1 MKLPKTLNH
10 YTRLPKSIYIL
21 FFARM
26 VNSMGA
32 FVYPFLTIYL
42 TKTLLMDEG
51 EAGFIV
57 MLAVTAHLPG
67 LIVGGRLADWL
78 GRKKILL
85 LFQCLAAIC
94 LIPCA
99 FLNNPFFIPRL
110 LILSAFFLGAA
121 QPATTAMTAD
131 LTNPSNRKA
140 AFSLL
145 YLGNNIGFAVGPLI
159 AGFLYNNYLMWIFL
173 GDAATTFASLTL
185 VYLFVKETLPSK
197 EKIEESYQ
205 LENNYEKAER
215 GNLWQVLWKRPK
227 LLLFTL
233 ISLIYSFVYAQTT
246 FSIPIQV
253 IELFGDKGPKIFGVI
268 MTTNALVVSCLTII
282 IISLTHK
289 IKPVLNV
296 ALAGVLYAIGFGII
310 FFIKGQLSWLL
321 LSTVIWSMGEIL
333 VTTNSNVYIA
343 NHTPMSHRGRFNAVI
358 PVIMGAGFA
367 LGPLISGD
375 YIRKYGINNI
385 WPAICF
391 LSIVAAVL
399 MYFLYFS
406 EKKRKSFNLSTL
418 EVFL

>member
-1 MKLPKTLNH
+1 M
-10 YTRLPKSIYIL
+10 
-21 FFARM
+21 
-26 VNSMGA
+26 
-32 FVYPFLTIYL
+32 
-42 TKTLLMDEG
+42 
-51 EAGFIV
+51 
-57 MLAVTAHLPG
+57 
-67 LIVGGRLADWL
+67 
-78 GRKKILL
+78 
-85 LFQCLAAIC
+85 
-94 LIPCA
+94 
-99 FLNNPFFIPRL
+99 IPRL
-110 LILSAFFLGAA
+110 LILSAFFLGGA
-121 QPATTAMTAD
+121 QPAGTAMTAD

-173 GDAATTFASLTL
+173 GDAATTFASLIL
-185 VYLFVKETLPSK
+185 VYLFVKETIPSK
-197 EKIEESYQ
+197 EKIEESHQ
-205 LENNYEKAER
+205 LENAYEKAEK
-215 GNLWQVLWKRPK
+215 GNLWQVLRKRPR

-253 IELFGDKGPKIFGVI
+253 VELFGEKGPKMFGII
-268 MTTNALVVSCLTII
+268 MTTNALVVSFLTII

-289 IKPVLNV
+289 IRPVLNV
-296 ALAGVLYAIGFGII
+296 ALAGVLYAMGFGMI
-310 FFIKGQLSWLL
+310 FFITNLPWLL
-321 LSTVIWSMGEIL
+321 LSTAIWTIGEIL

-358 PVIMGAGFA
+358 PIIMGGGFA

-391 LSIVAAVL
+391 LSIAAAVL

-406 EKKRKSFNLSTL
+406 EKKRKQ
-418 EVFL
+418 V

>member
-1 MKLPKTLNH
+1 MKLPKMLSH
-10 YTRLPKSIYIL
+10 YTKLPNSIYIL

-42 TKTLLMDEG
+42 TKTLSLDEG
-51 EAGFIV
+51 EAGYIV
-57 MLAVTAHLPG
+57 MLAITAHLPG

-85 LFQCLAAIC
+85 LFQGLAAIC

-99 FLNNPFFIPRL
+99 FLNNSFLIPRL
-110 LILSAFFLGAA
+110 LILSAFFLGGA
-121 QPATTAMTAD
+121 QPASTAMTAD

-145 YLGNNIGFAVGPLI
+145 YLGGNIGFAVGPLI

-185 VYLFVKETLPSK
+185 VYLFIKETLPSK
-197 EKIEESYQ
+197 EKIEESFK
-205 LENNYEKAER
+205 LENNYERAEK
-215 GNLWQVLWKRPK
+215 GNLWQVLWKRPR

-253 IELFGDKGPKIFGVI
+253 VEIFGDNGPKMFGVI

-289 IKPVLNV
+289 IRPVLNV
-296 ALAGVLYAIGFGII
+296 TLAGVLYAIGFGMI
-310 FFIKGQLSWLL
+310 FFAIDLFWLL
-321 LSTVIWSMGEIL
+321 LSTVI
-333 VTTNSNVYIA
+333 
-343 NHTPMSHRGRFNAVI
+343 
-358 PVIMGAGFA
+358 
-367 LGPLISGD
+367 
-375 YIRKYGINNI
+375 
-385 WPAICF
+385 
-391 LSIVAAVL
+391 
-399 MYFLYFS
+399 
-406 EKKRKSFNLSTL
+406 
-418 EVFL
+418 

>member
-1 MKLPKTLNH
+1 MLNH
-10 YTRLPKSIYIL
+10 YTKLPKSIYIL

-42 TKTLLMDEG
+42 TKTLSLDEG

-67 LIVGGRLADWL
+67 LLVGGRLADWL

-85 LFQCLAAIC
+85 LFQGLAAIC

-99 FLNNPFFIPRL
+99 FLNNPFLIPRL
-110 LILSAFFLGAA
+110 LILSAFFHGAA
-121 QPATTAMTAD
+121 QPASTAMTTD
-131 LTNPSNRKA
+131 LTNPGNRKA

-145 YLGNNIGFAVGPLI
+145 YLGGNIGFAVGPLI

-173 GDAATTFASLTL
+173 GDAGTTFASLTL

-197 EKIEESYQ
+197 EEIEESFK
-205 LENNYEKAER
+205 LENNYGRAEK

-233 ISLIYSFVYAQTT
+233 ISLIYSFVYSQMS

-253 IELFGDKGPKIFGVI
+253 VELFGDKGPKIFGVI

-296 ALAGVLYAIGFGII
+296 ALAGVLYAIGFGMI
-310 FFIKGQLSWLL
+310 FFITGLPWFLF
-321 LSTVIWSMGEIL
+321 STVIWSIGEIL
-333 VTTNSNVYIA
+333 VTTNTNVYIA

-358 PVIMGAGFA
+358 PVVMGAGFA

-375 YIRKYGINNI
+375 YIREYGIKNV
-385 WPAICF
+385 WPMIFF
-391 LSIVAAVL
+391 LSLAATL
-399 MYFLYFS
+399 FMYILYLS
-406 EKKRKSFNLSTL
+406 GKKKENKNIT
-418 EVFL
+418 

>member
-1 MKLPKTLNH
+1 MKIPKMLNH
-10 YTRLPKSIYIL
+10 YIKLPNSIYIL

-42 TKTLLMDEG
+42 TKTLSMDEG

-57 MLAVTAHLPG
+57 MLAITAHLPG
-67 LIVGGRLADWL
+67 LIVGGKLADWL

-85 LFQCLAAIC
+85 LFQGLAAIC

-99 FLNNPFFIPRL
+99 FLNNSLLIPRL
-110 LILSAFFLGAA
+110 LILSMFFLGGA
-121 QPATTAMTAD
+121 QPAGTAMTAD

-173 GDAATTFASLTL
+173 GDAATTFASLIL

-197 EKIEESYQ
+197 EKIEKSYQ
-205 LENNYEKAER
+205 LENTYEKAER
-215 GNLWQVLWKRPK
+215 GNLWQVLRKRPS

-246 FSIPIQV
+246 FAIPIQV
-253 IELFGDKGPKIFGVI
+253 VELFGEKGPKIFGII

-289 IKPVLNV
+289 IRPVLNV
-296 ALAGVLYAIGFGII
+296 ALAGALYAIGFGMI
-310 FFIKGQLSWLL
+310 FFITNLPWLL
-321 LSTVIWSMGEIL
+321 LSTAIWTMGEIL

-358 PVIMGAGFA
+358 PIIMGGGFA

-375 YIRKYGINNI
+375 YIKKYGINNV

-391 LSIVAAVL
+391 LSIAAAL
-399 MYFLYFS
+399 MYFLYIS
-406 EKKRKSFNLSTL
+406 EKKRK
-418 EVFL
+418 

>member
-1 MKLPKTLNH
+1 MKLPKMLNH

-42 TKTLLMDEG
+42 TKTLSMDEG
-51 EAGFIV
+51 EAGYLV
-57 MLAVTAHLPG
+57 MLAITAHLPG
-67 LIVGGRLADWL
+67 LIVGGRLADRL
-78 GRKKILL
+78 GRKKILI
-85 LFQCLAAIC
+85 LFQGLAAIC

-99 FLNNPFFIPRL
+99 FLNNPFLIPKL
-110 LILSAFFLGAA
+110 LILSAFFHGGA
-121 QPATTAMTAD
+121 QPASTAMTTD
-131 LTNPSNRKA
+131 LTNPDNRKA

-173 GDAATTFASLTL
+173 GDAATTFASLSL
-185 VYLFVKETLPSK
+185 VYLFVKETIPSK
-197 EKIEESYQ
+197 EKIEESFK
-205 LENNYEKAER
+205 LENNYEKAEK
-215 GNLWQVLWKRPK
+215 GNLWQVLWKRPR

-253 IELFGDKGPKIFGVI
+253 VELFGDKGPKMFGVI

-296 ALAGVLYAIGFGII
+296 GLAGILYAIGFGMI
-310 FFIKGQLSWLL
+310 FFITGLPWLL
-321 LSTVIWSMGEIL
+321 LSTTIWTIGEIL

-343 NHTPMSHRGRFNAVI
+343 NHTPISHRGRFNAVI

-375 YIRKYGINNI
+375 YIRKYGVNNI

-391 LSIVAAVL
+391 LSMVAAVL
-399 MYFLYFS
+399 MCFLYFS
-406 EKKRKSFNLSTL
+406 EKKK
-418 EVFL
+418 

>member
-1 MKLPKTLNH
+1 MKIPKMLKH
-10 YTRLPKSIYIL
+10 YTRLPNSIYIL

-42 TKTLLMDEG
+42 TKTLSLDEG
-51 EAGFIV
+51 VAGFIV

-67 LIVGGRLADWL
+67 LIVGGKLADWL

-85 LFQCLAAIC
+85 FFQSLAAIC
-94 LIPCA
+94 FIPCA
-99 FLNNPFFIPRL
+99 FLDNSILIPRL

-121 QPATTAMTAD
+121 QPASTAMTTD
-131 LTNPSNRKA
+131 LTNPGNRKA

-145 YLGNNIGFAVGPLI
+145 YLGSNIGFAVGPLI

-173 GDAATTFASLTL
+173 GDAVTTFASLVL
-185 VYLFVKETLPSK
+185 VYLFIEETLPSK
-197 EKIEESYQ
+197 EKIEESFK
-205 LENNYEKAER
+205 LENNYERAEK
-215 GNLWQVLWKRPK
+215 GNLWQVLRKRPR
-227 LLLFTL
+227 LLIFTL

-253 IELFGDKGPKIFGVI
+253 IELFGDKGPKMFGVI
-268 MTTNALVVSCLTII
+268 MTTNALVVSFLTII

-289 IKPVLNV
+289 IRPVLNV
-296 ALAGVLYAIGFGII
+296 AFAGLLYALGFGMI
-310 FFIKGQLSWLL
+310 FFINGLPWLL
-321 LSTVIWSMGEIL
+321 FSTITWSIGEIL

-375 YIRKYGINNI
+375 YIKRYGINNI
-385 WPAICF
+385 WPAIFF
-391 LSIVAAVL
+391 LGIVAAAL
-399 MYFLYFS
+399 MYLLYFS
-406 EKKRKSFNLSTL
+406 EKKRKN
-418 EVFL
+418 VI

>member
-1 MKLPKTLNH
+1 
-10 YTRLPKSIYIL
+10 
-21 FFARM
+21 M

-42 TKTLLMDEG
+42 TKTLSLDEG

-57 MLAVTAHLPG
+57 MLAITAHLPG

-78 GRKKILL
+78 GRKRILL
-85 LFQCLAAIC
+85 LFQGLAAIC
-94 LIPCA
+94 FIPCA
-99 FLNNPFFIPRL
+99 FLNNPFLIPRL

-121 QPATTAMTAD
+121 QPASTAMTAD

-159 AGFLYNNYLMWIFL
+159 AGFLYNNYLIWIFL
-173 GDAATTFASLTL
+173 GDAVTTFASLTL
-185 VYLFVKETLPSK
+185 VYLFVKETLPSR

-215 GNLWQVLWKRPK
+215 GNLWQVLWRRPR

-268 MTTNALVVSCLTII
+268 MTTNALVVSFLTII
-282 IISLTHK
+282 VISLTHK

-296 ALAGVLYAIGFGII
+296 AVAGVLYAIGFGII
-310 FFIKGQLSWLL
+310 FFITGLPWLL

-333 VTTNSNVYIA
+333 VTTNTNVYIA

-375 YIRKYGINNI
+375 YIRKYGIKNI
-385 WPAICF
+385 WPAIFF

-399 MYFLYFS
+399 MYFLYLS
-406 EKKRKSFNLSTL
+406 EKKRKQF
-418 EVFL
+418 

>member
-1 MKLPKTLNH
+1 MKIPKMLNH
-10 YTRLPKSIYIL
+10 YTKLPKSIYIL

-42 TKTLLMDEG
+42 TKTLSMDEG

-57 MLAVTAHLPG
+57 MLAITAHLPG

-85 LFQCLAAIC
+85 LFQGLAAIC

-99 FLNNPFFIPRL
+99 FLDNSLIIPRL
-110 LILSAFFLGAA
+110 LILSAFFLGGA
-121 QPATTAMTAD
+121 QPAGTAMTAD

-145 YLGNNIGFAVGPLI
+145 YLGNNIGFAMGPLI

-173 GDAATTFASLTL
+173 GDAATTFASLVL
-185 VYLFVKETLPSK
+185 VYLFVKETIPSK

-205 LENNYEKAER
+205 LENTYEKAEK
-215 GNLWQVLWKRPK
+215 GSLWQVLRKRPR

-253 IELFGDKGPKIFGVI
+253 VELFGEKGPKMFGVV
-268 MTTNALVVSCLTII
+268 MTTNALVVSFLTII

-289 IKPVLNV
+289 IRPVLNV
-296 ALAGVLYAIGFGII
+296 ALAGVLYAMGFGMI
-310 FFIKGQLSWLL
+310 FFITNLPWLL
-321 LSTVIWSMGEIL
+321 LSTVIWTIGEIL

-358 PVIMGAGFA
+358 PIIMGGGFA

-375 YIRKYGINNI
+375 FIKKYGINNI

-391 LSIVAAVL
+391 LSIAAAVL
-399 MYFLYFS
+399 MYFLYIS
-406 EKKRKSFNLSTL
+406 EKKRKQ
-418 EVFL
+418 V

>member
-1 MKLPKTLNH
+1 MKIPKMLNH
-10 YTRLPKSIYIL
+10 YTKLPKSIYIL

-42 TKTLLMDEG
+42 TKTLSLDEG

-67 LIVGGRLADWL
+67 LLVGGRLADWL

-85 LFQCLAAIC
+85 LFQGLAAIC

-99 FLNNPFFIPRL
+99 FLNNPFLIPRL
-110 LILSAFFLGAA
+110 LILSAFFHGAA
-121 QPATTAMTAD
+121 QPASTAMTTD
-131 LTNPSNRKA
+131 LTNPGNRKA

-145 YLGNNIGFAVGPLI
+145 YLGGNIGFAVGPLI

-173 GDAATTFASLTL
+173 GDAGTTFASLTL

-197 EKIEESYQ
+197 EEIEESFK
-205 LENNYEKAER
+205 LENNYGRAEK

-233 ISLIYSFVYAQTT
+233 ISLIYSFVYSQMS

-253 IELFGDKGPKIFGVI
+253 VELFGDKGPKIFGVI

-296 ALAGVLYAIGFGII
+296 ALAGVLYAIGFGMI
-310 FFIKGQLSWLL
+310 FFITGLPWFLF
-321 LSTVIWSMGEIL
+321 STVIWSIGEIL
-333 VTTNSNVYIA
+333 VTTNTNVYIA

-358 PVIMGAGFA
+358 PVVMGAGFA

-375 YIRKYGINNI
+375 YIREYGIKNV
-385 WPAICF
+385 WPMIFF
-391 LSIVAAVL
+391 LSLAATL
-399 MYFLYFS
+399 FMYILYLS
-406 EKKRKSFNLSTL
+406 GKKKENKNIT
-418 EVFL
+418 

>member
-1 MKLPKTLNH
+1 MKLLKMLNP
-10 YTRLPKSIYIL
+10 YTKLPKSIYIL
-21 FFARM
+21 FFSRM

-42 TKTLLMDEG
+42 TKTLSMDEG

-57 MLAVTAHLPG
+57 MLAITAHVPG

-85 LFQCLAAIC
+85 LFQGLAAIC

-99 FLNNPFFIPRL
+99 FLNNSLLIPRI
-110 LILSAFFLGAA
+110 LILSAFFQGAA
-121 QPATTAMTAD
+121 QPASTAMTTD
-131 LTNPSNRKA
+131 LTTPNNRKA
-140 AFSLL
+140 GFSLL

-197 EKIEESYQ
+197 EKIEESFK

-215 GNLWQVLWKRPK
+215 GNLWQVLWKRPR

-375 YIRKYGINNI
+375 YIRKYGIKNI
-385 WPAICF
+385 WPVIFF

-399 MYFLYFS
+399 MYFLYLS
-406 EKKRKSFNLSTL
+406 EKKRKQF
-418 EVFL
+418 

>member
-1 MKLPKTLNH
+1 MKLPKMLNH
-10 YTRLPKSIYIL
+10 YTKLPKSIYIL

-121 QPATTAMTAD
+121 QPASAAMTTD
-131 LTNPSNRKA
+131 LTNPGNRKA

-145 YLGNNIGFAVGPLI
+145 YLGGNIGFAVGPLI

-185 VYLFVKETLPSK
+185 VYLFVKETLPSR

-215 GNLWQVLWKRPK
+215 GNLWQVLWRRPR

-268 MTTNALVVSCLTII
+268 MTTNALVVSFLTII
-282 IISLTHK
+282 VISLTHK

-296 ALAGVLYAIGFGII
+296 AIAGVLYAIGFGII
-310 FFIKGQLSWLL
+310 FFITGLPWLL

-375 YIRKYGINNI
+375 YIRKYGIKNI
-385 WPAICF
+385 WPAIFF

-399 MYFLYFS
+399 MYFLYLS
-406 EKKRKSFNLSTL
+406 EKKRKQF
-418 EVFL
+418 

>member
-1 MKLPKTLNH
+1 MKLPKMLN
-10 YTRLPKSIYIL
+10 YYSKLPNSIYIL

-42 TKTLLMDEG
+42 TKTLSLDEG
-51 EAGFIV
+51 KAGYLV
-57 MLAVTAHLPG
+57 MLAIAAHAPG
-67 LIVGGRLADWL
+67 LLVGGRLADWL

-85 LFQCLAAIC
+85 LFQGLAAIC
-94 LIPCA
+94 FIPCA
-99 FLNNPFFIPRL
+99 FLNNPFLIPRL
-110 LILSAFFLGAA
+110 LILSAFFHGAA
-121 QPATTAMTAD
+121 QPASTAMTTD
-131 LTNPSNRKA
+131 LTNPNNRKA

-173 GDAATTFASLTL
+173 GDAATTFTSLVL
-185 VYLFVKETLPSK
+185 VYLFIKETLPSK
-197 EKIEESYQ
+197 EKIEESFK
-205 LENNYEKAER
+205 LENNYEKAEK
-215 GNLWQVLWKRPK
+215 GNLWQVLWKRPR

-253 IELFGDKGPKIFGVI
+253 VELFGDKGPKMFGVI
-268 MTTNALVVSCLTII
+268 MTTNALVVSFLTLI

-296 ALAGVLYAIGFGII
+296 TLAGVFYAIGFGMI
-310 FFIKGQLSWLL
+310 FFINGRLPWLL
-321 LSTVIWSMGEIL
+321 FSTIIWSIGEIL
-333 VTTNSNVYIA
+333 VTTNTNVYIA

-358 PVIMGAGFA
+358 PVIMGVGFA
-367 LGPLISGD
+367 IGPLIAGNF
-375 YIRKYGINNI
+375 IRKYGINNI

-406 EKKRKSFNLSTL
+406 EKKRND
-418 EVFL
+418 V

>member
-1 MKLPKTLNH
+1 MKIPKILNH

-42 TKTLLMDEG
+42 TKTLSMDEG

-57 MLAVTAHLPG
+57 MLAITAHLPG

-85 LFQCLAAIC
+85 FFQGMAAIC

-99 FLNNPFFIPRL
+99 FLNNSLLIPRL
-110 LILSAFFLGAA
+110 LILSAFFLGGA
-121 QPATTAMTAD
+121 QPASTAMTTD
-131 LTNPSNRKA
+131 LTNPGNRKA

-145 YLGNNIGFAVGPLI
+145 YLGSNIGFAVGPLI

-173 GDAATTFASLTL
+173 GDAATTLASLTL
-185 VYLFVKETLPSK
+185 VYLFIKETLPSK

-205 LENNYEKAER
+205 LENNYEKAEK
-215 GNLWQVLWKRPK
+215 GNLWQVLWKRPR

-253 IELFGDKGPKIFGVI
+253 IELFGDKGPKMFGVI

-289 IKPVLNV
+289 IRPVLNV
-296 ALAGVLYAIGFGII
+296 ALAGVLYAIGFGMI
-310 FFIKGQLSWLL
+310 FFIISLPWLL
-321 LSTVIWSMGEIL
+321 FSTIIWSMGEIL
-333 VTTNSNVYIA
+333 VTTNTNVYIA
-343 NHTPMSHRGRFNAVI
+343 NHTPISHRGRFNAVI

-375 YIRKYGINNI
+375 YIRRYGINNI
-385 WPAICF
+385 WPAIFF
-391 LSIVAAVL
+391 LGIVAAAL

-406 EKKRKSFNLSTL
+406 EKKRKQF
-418 EVFL
+418 

>member
-1 MKLPKTLNH
+1 MLNH
-10 YTRLPKSIYIL
+10 YTKLPKSIYIL

-42 TKTLLMDEG
+42 TKTLSLDEG

-67 LIVGGRLADWL
+67 LLVGGRLADWL

-85 LFQCLAAIC
+85 LFQGLAAIC

-99 FLNNPFFIPRL
+99 FLNNPFLIPRL
-110 LILSAFFLGAA
+110 LILSAFFHGAA
-121 QPATTAMTAD
+121 QPASTAMTTD
-131 LTNPSNRKA
+131 LTNPGNRKA

-145 YLGNNIGFAVGPLI
+145 YLGGNIGFAVGPLI

-173 GDAATTFASLTL
+173 GDAGTTFASLTL

-197 EKIEESYQ
+197 EEIEESFK
-205 LENNYEKAER
+205 LENNYERAEK

-233 ISLIYSFVYAQTT
+233 ISLIYSFVYSQMS

-253 IELFGDKGPKIFGVI
+253 VELFGDKGPKIFGVI

-296 ALAGVLYAIGFGII
+296 ALAGVLYAIGFGMI
-310 FFIKGQLSWLL
+310 FFITGLPWFLF
-321 LSTVIWSMGEIL
+321 STVIWSIGEIL
-333 VTTNSNVYIA
+333 VTTNTNVYIA

-358 PVIMGAGFA
+358 PVVMGAGFA

-375 YIRKYGINNI
+375 YIREYGIKNV
-385 WPAICF
+385 WPMIFF
-391 LSIVAAVL
+391 LSLAATL
-399 MYFLYFS
+399 FMYILYLS
-406 EKKRKSFNLSTL
+406 GKKKENKNIT
-418 EVFL
+418 

>member
-1 MKLPKTLNH
+1 MKLPKMLNH
-10 YTRLPKSIYIL
+10 YTKLPKSIYIL

-42 TKTLLMDEG
+42 TKTLSLDEG

-57 MLAVTAHLPG
+57 MLAITAHLPG

-85 LFQCLAAIC
+85 LFQSLAAIC
-94 LIPCA
+94 LMPCA
-99 FLNNPFFIPRL
+99 FLNNSLLIPRL
-110 LILSAFFLGAA
+110 LILSAFFHGAA
-121 QPATTAMTAD
+121 QPASAAMTTD
-131 LTNPSNRKA
+131 LTNPNNRKA

-289 IKPVLNV
+289 IRPVLNV
-296 ALAGVLYAIGFGII
+296 ALAGVLYAIGFGMI
-310 FFIKGQLSWLL
+310 FFITGLPWLL

-375 YIRKYGINNI
+375 HIRKYGIKNI
-385 WPAICF
+385 WPVICF
-391 LSIVAAVL
+391 LSIAAAVL

-406 EKKRKSFNLSTL
+406 EKKRKQF
-418 EVFL
+418 

>member
-1 MKLPKTLNH
+1 MKLPKMLNH
-10 YTRLPKSIYIL
+10 YTKLPKSIYIL

-42 TKTLLMDEG
+42 TKTLSMDEG

-57 MLAVTAHLPG
+57 MLAITAHVPG

-121 QPATTAMTAD
+121 QPASAAMTTD
-131 LTNPSNRKA
+131 LTNPGNRKA

-173 GDAATTFASLTL
+173 GDAVTTFASLTL

-215 GNLWQVLWKRPK
+215 GNLWQVLWRRPR

-268 MTTNALVVSCLTII
+268 MTTNALVVSFLTII
-282 IISLTHK
+282 VISLTHK

-296 ALAGVLYAIGFGII
+296 AVTGVLYAIGFGII
-310 FFIKGQLSWLL
+310 FFITGLPWLL

-333 VTTNSNVYIA
+333 VTTNTNVYIA

-375 YIRKYGINNI
+375 YIRKYGIKNI
-385 WPAICF
+385 WPAIFF

-399 MYFLYFS
+399 MYFLYLS
-406 EKKRKSFNLSTL
+406 EKKRKQF
-418 EVFL
+418 

>member
-1 MKLPKTLNH
+1 MKLPKMLNH
-10 YTRLPKSIYIL
+10 YSKLPKSIYIL

-42 TKTLLMDEG
+42 TKTLSLDEG

-57 MLAVTAHLPG
+57 MLAITAHLPG
-67 LIVGGRLADWL
+67 LIVGGRLADWI
-78 GRKKILL
+78 GRKRILL
-85 LFQCLAAIC
+85 LFQGLAAIC
-94 LIPCA
+94 FIPCA
-99 FLNNPFFIPRL
+99 FLNNPFLIPRL

-121 QPATTAMTAD
+121 QPASTAMTAD

-173 GDAATTFASLTL
+173 GDAATTLASLTL
-185 VYLFVKETLPSK
+185 VYLFIQETLPSK
-197 EKIEESYQ
+197 EKIEESFQ
-205 LENNYEKAER
+205 LGNNYEKAER
-215 GNLWQVLWKRPK
+215 GNLWQVLRKRPR
-227 LLLFTL
+227 LLLFTM

-253 IELFGDKGPKIFGVI
+253 LELFGDKGPKVFGVI

-289 IKPVLNV
+289 IKAVLNV
-296 ALAGVLYAIGFGII
+296 ALAGLLYAIGFGVI
-310 FFIKGQLSWLL
+310 FFITDLAWLL
-321 LSTVIWSMGEIL
+321 FSTIIWSIGEIL
-333 VTTNSNVYIA
+333 VTTNTNVYIA

-375 YIRKYGINNI
+375 YIRKYGVNNI

-406 EKKRKSFNLSTL
+406 ENKRKQF
-418 EVFL
+418 

>member
-1 MKLPKTLNH
+1 MLNH
-10 YTRLPKSIYIL
+10 YTKLPKSIYIL

-99 FLNNPFFIPRL
+99 F
-110 LILSAFFLGAA
+110 FLGAA
-121 QPATTAMTAD
+121 QPASAAMTTD
-131 LTNPSNRKA
+131 LTNPGNRKA

-145 YLGNNIGFAVGPLI
+145 YLGGNIGFAVGPLI

-253 IELFGDKGPKIFGVI
+253 IELF
-268 MTTNALVVSCLTII
+268 
-282 IISLTHK
+282 
-289 IKPVLNV
+289 
-296 ALAGVLYAIGFGII
+296 
-310 FFIKGQLSWLL
+310 
-321 LSTVIWSMGEIL
+321 
-333 VTTNSNVYIA
+333 
-343 NHTPMSHRGRFNAVI
+343 
-358 PVIMGAGFA
+358 
-367 LGPLISGD
+367 
-375 YIRKYGINNI
+375 
-385 WPAICF
+385 
-391 LSIVAAVL
+391 
-399 MYFLYFS
+399 
-406 EKKRKSFNLSTL
+406 
-418 EVFL
+418 

>member
-1 MKLPKTLNH
+1 MKLPKMLNH
-10 YTRLPKSIYIL
+10 YTKLPKSIYIL

-121 QPATTAMTAD
+121 QPASAAMTTD
-131 LTNPSNRKA
+131 LTNPGNRKA

-173 GDAATTFASLTL
+173 GDAVTTFASLTL
-185 VYLFVKETLPSK
+185 VYLFVKETLPSR

-215 GNLWQVLWKRPK
+215 GNLWQVLWRRPR

-268 MTTNALVVSCLTII
+268 MTTNALVVSFLTII
-282 IISLTHK
+282 VISLTHK

-296 ALAGVLYAIGFGII
+296 AVAGVLYAIGFGII
-310 FFIKGQLSWLL
+310 FFITGLPWLL

-375 YIRKYGINNI
+375 YIRKYGIKNI
-385 WPAICF
+385 WPAIFF

-406 EKKRKSFNLSTL
+406 ENKKKQF
-418 EVFL
+418 

>member
-1 MKLPKTLNH
+1 MKLPKMLNH
-10 YTRLPKSIYIL
+10 YTKLPKSIYIL

-99 FLNNPFFIPRL
+99 F
-110 LILSAFFLGAA
+110 FLGAA
-121 QPATTAMTAD
+121 QPASAAMTTD
-131 LTNPSNRKA
+131 LTNPGNRKA

-173 GDAATTFASLTL
+173 GDAVTTFASLTL
-185 VYLFVKETLPSK
+185 VYLFVKETLPSR

-215 GNLWQVLWKRPK
+215 GNLWQVLWRRPR

-268 MTTNALVVSCLTII
+268 MTTNALVVSFLTII
-282 IISLTHK
+282 VISLTHK

-296 ALAGVLYAIGFGII
+296 AVAGVLYAIGFGII
-310 FFIKGQLSWLL
+310 FFITGLPWLL

-375 YIRKYGINNI
+375 YIRKYGIKNI
-385 WPAICF
+385 WPAIFF

-399 MYFLYFS
+399 MYFLYLS
-406 EKKRKSFNLSTL
+406 EKKRKQF
-418 EVFL
+418 